1 MQDIMFSNTSFDD
14 PSISMIKEGN
24 GIDHL
29 DKAFKVLEP
38 WQVLVDIGH
47 YCTYNYNYLLK
58 VLEDFRDVNEMK
70 MAKTLLH
77 LA

>member
-14 PSISMIKEGN
+14 PSISMLKEGN
-24 GIDHL
+24 GIDYL
-29 DKAFKVLEP
+29 DKAYKVLEP

-47 YCTYNYNYLLK
+47 YSTYNYNYLLK